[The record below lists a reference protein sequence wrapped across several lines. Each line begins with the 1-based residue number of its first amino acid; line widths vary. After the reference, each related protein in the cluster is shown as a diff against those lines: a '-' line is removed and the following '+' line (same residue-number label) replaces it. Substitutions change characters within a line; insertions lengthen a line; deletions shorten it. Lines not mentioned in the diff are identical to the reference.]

1 MLLLFFCS
9 CVSLSLLQ
17 IPALVRMAK
26 EALETERCCVIGLQS
41 TGEAR
46 TADVVAE
53 RGEEL
58 DDFVSGPRVRSL
70 LKTLQR
76 PCSRRHA
83 PQAPPGD
90 SATKGASS
98 RSNVLCCMRA
108 HRPS

>member
-1 MLLLFFCS
+1 MYPL
-9 CVSLSLLQ
+9 VPAQ

-58 DDFVSGPRVRSL
+58 DDFVSGPRVR
-70 LKTLQR
+70 
-76 PCSRRHA
+76 PG
-83 PQAPPGD
+83 PQTPQ
-90 SATKGASS
+90 
-98 RSNVLCCMRA
+98 
-108 HRPS
+108 